1 VRAIVPEGPGGPEV
15 LRLTA
20 APEPAPG
27 AGEVVIDV
35 HAAGVNRADLLQ
47 RAGRYPPPPGAPEII
62 GLEAAGRIAAH
73 GPGAGRHPLGSR
85 VMALL
90 AGGGYAE
97 RVAVPEGQVM
107 AVPDR
112 LSLVEAAA
120 FPEAFA
126 TAWLSLVD
134 LTGLREG
141 EHLLIHAAASGVGL
155 AAAQIAR
162 ERGAHVLGTIRSP
175 AKAAAVEAVG
185 ATPIVAED
193 GRFAERVREA
203 TGGHG
208 ADVVLDMVG
217 AGYWSETV
225 DSLATGG
232 RVSVIGLLGGAV
244 AEVDLGRLMRRQARI
259 AASTL
264 RARSVHEKSHV
275 VAELAAWA
283 TPRLA
288 DGRLRPTVERVLPLQ
303 EAAEAHRLM
312 QANATTGKLVLA
324 VREDE

>member
-1 VRAIVPEGPGGPEV
+1 MRAIVAEAPGGPDV
-15 LRLTA
+15 LRVGTA
-20 APEPAPG
+20 AEPAPG
-27 AGEVVIDV
+27 SGEIVIDV

-47 RAGRYPPPPGAPEII
+47 RAGRYPPPPGAPETL
-62 GLEAAGRIAAH
+62 GLEAAGRVAAH

-107 AVPDR
+107 AVPER

-120 FPEAFA
+120 VPEAFV

-162 ERGAHVLGTIRSP
+162 ERGARVLGTIRSP
-175 AKAAAVEAVG
+175 AKADAVAAAG
-185 ATPIVAED
+185 ATPLVTED
-193 GRFAERVREA
+193 GRFAAKVRTA

-208 ADVVLDMVG
+208 VDVVLDMVG
-217 AGYWSETV
+217 ASYWSETV
-225 DSLATGG
+225 ASLAVGG
-232 RVSVIGLLGGAV
+232 RISVIGLLGGAR
-244 AEVDLGRLMRRQARI
+244 AEVDLGRLMRAQARVS
-259 AASTL
+259 ATTL
-264 RARSVHEKSHV
+264 RARDAREKSHL

-283 TPRLA
+283 SPRLA
-288 DGRLRPTVERVLPLQ
+288 DGRLRPNVDRVLSLE
-303 EAAEAHRLM
+303 EAAGAHRLLED
-312 QANATTGKLVLA
+312 NATSGKVVLR

>member
-1 VRAIVPEGPGGPEV
+1 VRAIVAEAPGGPDV
-15 LRLTA
+15 LRLATV
-20 APEPAPG
+20 PEPSPG
-27 AGEVVIDV
+27 PGEIVIDV

-47 RAGRYPPPPGAPEII
+47 RAGRYPPPPGASEII
-62 GLEAAGRIAAH
+62 GLEAAGRVAAH
-73 GPGAGRHPLGSR
+73 GPGAGRHPRGSR

-97 RVAVPEGQVM
+97 RVVVPEGQVM
-107 AVPDR
+107 PVPER
-112 LSLVEAAA
+112 LSLIEAAA
-120 FPEAFA
+120 VPEAFA

-134 LTGLREG
+134 LTGLRDG

-162 ERGAHVLGTIRSP
+162 ERGAHVLGTVRTP
-175 AKAAAVEAVG
+175 AKAAALTEVG
-185 ATPIVAED
+185 ATPLVTAD
-193 GRFAERVREA
+193 GRFADRVREE

-217 AGYWSETV
+217 ASYWTETV
-225 DSLATGG
+225 ASLARGG
-232 RVSVIGLLGGAV
+232 RISVIGLMGGPV
-244 AEVDLGRLMRRQARI
+244 AEVDLGRLMRAQARI
-259 AASTL
+259 ALSTL

-288 DGRLRPTVERVLPLQ
+288 DGRLRPAVDSVLPL
-303 EAAEAHRLM
+303 ERATEAHRLM
-312 QANATTGKLVLA
+312 EENATSGRVVLE